1 MEDDGRSGPVCCE
14 RLVCAACG
22 GRVTDA
28 RCGVCAASR
37 ARVHGEAALHVP
49 DWLAV
54 LAVLLV
60 TVTVLL
66 AAHT

>member
-1 MEDDGRSGPVCCE
+1 MCCE

-22 GRVTDA
+22 GQVVDA
-28 RCGVCAASR
+28 RCGTCAASR
-37 ARVHGEAALHVP
+37 ARVHGGAVAVHVP

-66 AAHT
+66 AAHTG